1 MVAVIPLV
9 IAGVIGLF
17 LISRAGDLF
26 KSSERRAE
34 EDAKGTAGTAVDDV
48 LGEGAAARG
57 AAGNVIEAVGGQG
70 SFAAVNNAGLGILLA
85 GYNFAS
91 DPFNS
96 RPDLTV
102 SQVNAF
108 RRGIAQ
114 GGGDPSEYSY
124 SEIHDTVSPRQAR
137 GATPDVDRQPGRRRF

>member
-9 IAGVIGLF
+9 IAGVIGLI
-17 LISRAGDLF
+17 LIARAGDIF

-34 EDAKGTAGTAVDDV
+34 EDSKGSVGAAVDDA
-48 LGEGAAARG
+48 LGEGAAAGG
-57 AAGNVIEAVGGQG
+57 AARVAANTVGGEG
-70 SFAAVNNAGLGILLA
+70 TFEAVNNAGLGILLA

-108 RRGIAQ
+108 RRGIIQ

-124 SEIHDTVSPRQAR
+124 EEIHDTVSPRQASGATTEVDRPTGRR
-137 GATPDVDRQPGRRRF
+137 GA